1 MIWLSPISNRPTP
14 EFMSTES
21 TEKTGSKHN
30 PIIHTTLQL
39 LALGLLLMACYF
51 ILAPFITLM
60 VWASVLAIT
69 LFPLQKI
76 IANKLRGR
84 KGWAATIITVLMLV
98 ILIAPAVW
106 LLLST
111 VKEVRELAQLYRV
124 GQFNI
129 PPPPDNVKGW
139 PLIGTKVFD
148 LWSAANS
155 NLTAL
160 VVEHTDQVKIISLK
174 FLDLLASTGKGILL
188 FTLAVVASGVLLA
201 YAKPSGEFAKS
212 FFVKLLGN
220 MGAEMTGLAEV
231 TDRNVA
237 KGILGVAFIQSM
249 LAGVGFVLAGIP
261 LAGLWIVVCLV
272 LAIVQ
277 LGLLPV
283 SIGVIIYIWG
293 HGSTLTAVLLTVWM
307 IFVGIIDNVLKPI
320 MLGKG
325 APVPMLVVF
334 LGSIGGFMSTG
345 FIGLFT
351 GAIILSVGYK
361 LLQAWLNS
369 SKEEVSDVEKI

>member
-1 MIWLSPISNRPTP
+1 
-14 EFMSTES
+14 MSTEP
-21 TEKTGSKHN
+21 TEKPGLKYN
-30 PIIHTTLQL
+30 PVIHYTLQL

-51 ILAPFITLM
+51 ILYPFITLM

-69 LFPLQKI
+69 LYPLQKK
-76 IANKLRGR
+76 IANRLRGR
-84 KGWAATIITVLMLV
+84 NGWAATIITILMLA

-111 VKEVRELAQLYRV
+111 VQEIKELAELYRA
-124 GQFNI
+124 GQFDI
-129 PPPPDNVKGW
+129 PPPPENVKGW
-139 PLIGTKVFD
+139 PLVGNKVFD
-148 LWSAANS
+148 LWASANS
-155 NLTAL
+155 NLTQL
-160 VVEHTDQVKIISLK
+160 ITEHTDQVKVISLK

-212 FFVKLLGN
+212 LFIKLLGK
-220 MGAEMTGLAEV
+220 MGADMTDLAEV
-231 TDRNVA
+231 TVRNVA
-237 KGILGVAFIQSM
+237 KGILGVAFVQSM
-249 LAGVGFVLAGIP
+249 MAGIGFVLAGIP
-261 LAGLWIVVCLV
+261 LAGLWIVICLV

-277 LGLLPV
+277 IGILPI

-293 HGSTLTAVLLTVWM
+293 HGTTTTAVLLTIWM
-307 IFVGIIDNVLKPI
+307 LVVGVSDNILKPI

-334 LGSIGGFMSTG
+334 LGAIGGFMSSG

-361 LLQAWLNS
+361 LLQGWLDSAN
-369 SKEEVSDVEKI
+369 EEVNPMEKT

>member
-1 MIWLSPISNRPTP
+1 MT
-14 EFMSTES
+14 TES
-21 TEKTGSKHN
+21 NEKPGLKYN
-30 PIIHTTLQL
+30 QVIHYTLQL

-69 LFPLQKI
+69 LYPLQKR
-76 IANKLRGR
+76 IASGLRGR
-84 KGWAATIITVLMLV
+84 NGWAATIVTILMLA

-111 VKEVRELAQLYRV
+111 VKEMKVLAELYRA
-124 GQFNI
+124 GQFHI
-129 PPPPDNVKGW
+129 PPPPDNVKDW
-139 PLIGTKVFD
+139 PLVGNKVFD
-148 LWSAANS
+148 LWAAANS
-155 NLTAL
+155 NLTSL
-160 VVEHTDQVKIISLK
+160 VTEHTDQVKIVSLK
-174 FLDLLASTGKGILL
+174 FLDLLASTGKGIVL

-201 YAKPSGEFAKS
+201 YAKPSGEFVKS
-212 FFVKLLGN
+212 LLVKLLGN

-231 TDRNVA
+231 TVRNVA

-249 LAGVGFVLAGIP
+249 LAGIGFVLAGIP
-261 LAGLWIVVCLV
+261 LAGLWIVICLV

-277 LGLLPV
+277 LGILPV

-293 HGSTLTAVLLTVWM
+293 HGTTLTAVLLTIWM
-307 IFVGIIDNVLKPI
+307 LFVGIVDNILKPI

-325 APVPMLVVF
+325 APAPMLVVF
-334 LGSIGGFMSTG
+334 LGAIGGFMSTG

-361 LLQAWLNS
+361 LLQTWLNT
-369 SKEEVSDVEKI
+369 SKEEVNEVEKT

>member
-1 MIWLSPISNRPTP
+1 MPTEP
-14 EFMSTES
+14 
-21 TEKTGSKHN
+21 TEKPGLKYN
-30 PIIHTTLQL
+30 PVIHYTLQL

-51 ILAPFITLM
+51 ILYPFITLM

-69 LFPLQKI
+69 LYPLQKR
-76 IANKLRGR
+76 IANRLRGR
-84 KGWAATIITVLMLV
+84 NGWAATIITVLMLA

-111 VKEVRELAQLYRV
+111 VKEVKELAELYRA

-129 PPPPDNVKGW
+129 PPPPDNVKEW
-139 PLIGTKVFD
+139 PLIGNKIFD
-148 LWSAANS
+148 LWSSANS

-160 VVEHTDQVKIISLK
+160 VIEHTDQVKIVSLK

-188 FTLAVVASGVLLA
+188 FTLAVVASGVLLT
-201 YAKPSGEFAKS
+201 YAKPSGEFAKTL
-212 FFVKLLGN
+212 FVKLLGK

-231 TDRNVA
+231 TVRNVA

-249 LAGVGFVLAGIP
+249 LAGIGFVLAGIP
-261 LAGLWIVVCLV
+261 LAGLWIVICLV

-277 LGLLPV
+277 LGILPV

-293 HGSTLTAVLLTVWM
+293 HGSTTTAVLLTIWM
-307 IFVGIIDNVLKPI
+307 LIVGVIDNILKPI

-334 LGSIGGFMSTG
+334 LGAIGGFMSTG

-361 LLQAWLNS
+361 LLQTWLNT
-369 SKEEVSDVEKI
+369 SKEEGGTVEET

>member
-1 MIWLSPISNRPTP
+1 
-14 EFMSTES
+14 MSTES
-21 TEKTGSKHN
+21 TEKPGLKYN
-30 PIIHTTLQL
+30 PVIHYTLQL

-51 ILAPFITLM
+51 ILAPFFTLM

-69 LFPLQKI
+69 LYPLQKR
-76 IANKLRGR
+76 IASRLRGR
-84 KGWAATIITVLMLV
+84 NGLAASIVTVLMLA

-111 VKEVRELAQLYRV
+111 VKEVKELAELYRA
-124 GQFNI
+124 GQFHI

-139 PLIGTKVFD
+139 PLIGNKVFD
-148 LWSAANS
+148 LWAAANS

-160 VVEHTDQVKIISLK
+160 ITEHTDQVKIVSLK
-174 FLDLLASTGKGILL
+174 FLDLMASTGKGLLL

-201 YAKPSGEFAKS
+201 YAKPSGEFVKS
-212 FFVKLLGN
+212 LFTKLMGN
-220 MGAEMTGLAEV
+220 MGVEMTGLAEV
-231 TDRNVA
+231 TVRNVA

-277 LGLLPV
+277 LGILPV
-283 SIGVIIYIWG
+283 SLGVIIYIWG
-293 HGSTLTAVLLTVWM
+293 HGTTLTAVILTVWM
-307 IFVGIIDNVLKPI
+307 LFVGIIDNILKPI

-334 LGSIGGFMSTG
+334 LGAIGGFMSTG

-361 LLQAWLNS
+361 LLQGWLNT
-369 SKEEVSDVEKI
+369 SKEEERVVVEKT

>member
-1 MIWLSPISNRPTP
+1 
-14 EFMSTES
+14 MSTES
-21 TEKTGSKHN
+21 NTNTGLKYN
-30 PIIHTTLQL
+30 AVIHYTLQL

-51 ILAPFITLM
+51 ILAPFITIM

-69 LFPLQKI
+69 LYPLQKI

-84 KGWAATIITVLMLV
+84 NGWAASIITVLMLA

-111 VKEVRELAQLYRV
+111 VKEVRELAELYRA

-139 PLIGTKVFD
+139 PVIGNQVFNI
-148 LWSAANS
+148 WSAANS

-160 VVEHTDQVKIISLK
+160 VIEHTEQVKVVSLK
-174 FLDLLASTGKGILL
+174 FLDLMASTGKGILL
-188 FTLAVVASGVLLA
+188 FTIAVVASGVLLA
-201 YAKPSGEFAKS
+201 YAKSSGEFAKS
-212 FFVKLLGN
+212 LLVKLLGN

-231 TDRNVA
+231 TVRNVA

-249 LAGVGFVLAGIP
+249 MAGIGFVLAGIP
-261 LAGLWIVVCLV
+261 LAGIWIVVCLV

-277 LGLLPV
+277 IGILPV

-293 HGSTLTAVLLTVWM
+293 HGSTLTAVVLTVWM
-307 IFVGIIDNVLKPI
+307 LIVGISDNILKPI

-334 LGSIGGFMSTG
+334 LGAIGGFMSTG

-351 GAIILSVGYK
+351 GAIILSIGYK
-361 LLQAWLNS
+361 LLHTWLNTG
-369 SKEEVSDVEKI
+369 KEEAIEVEKT

>member
-1 MIWLSPISNRPTP
+1 
-14 EFMSTES
+14 MSTES
-21 TEKTGSKHN
+21 TDNPGFKHN
-30 PIIHTTLQL
+30 PVIHYTLQL
-39 LALGLLLMACYF
+39 LALALLLMACYF

-69 LFPLQKI
+69 LYPLQKRIASRLGGRNGWSASI
-76 IANKLRGR
+76 IV
-84 KGWAATIITVLMLV
+84 VLMLA

-111 VKEVRELAQLYRV
+111 VKEIKELAELYRA

-129 PPPPDNVKGW
+129 PPPPETVKGW
-139 PLIGTKVFD
+139 PLIGNKVFD
-148 LWSAANS
+148 LWAAANS

-160 VVEHTDQVKIISLK
+160 ITEHTDQVKMVSLK
-174 FLDLLASTGKGILL
+174 FLDLLASTGKGIVL

-201 YAKPSGEFAKS
+201 YAKPSGDFVKS
-212 FFVKLLGN
+212 LFVKLIGN

-231 TDRNVA
+231 TVRNVA

-261 LAGLWIVVCLV
+261 LAGLWIVICLV

-277 LGLLPV
+277 LGILPV

-293 HGSTLTAVLLTVWM
+293 HGTTLTAILLTVWM
-307 IFVGIIDNVLKPI
+307 LIVGVSDNILKPI

-334 LGSIGGFMSTG
+334 LGAIGGFMSTG

-361 LLQAWLNS
+361 LLQGWLNTNQ
-369 SKEEVSDVEKI
+369 EEASIKI